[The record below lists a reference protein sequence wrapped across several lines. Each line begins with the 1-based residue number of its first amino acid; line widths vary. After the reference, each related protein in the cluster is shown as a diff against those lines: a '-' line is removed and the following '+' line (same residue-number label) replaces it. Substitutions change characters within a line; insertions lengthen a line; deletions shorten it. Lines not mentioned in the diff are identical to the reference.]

1 MGETHVVNRHGLKK
15 REIFPVQLQPMS
27 GNAED
32 AKEYDADLLGFGHQ
46 GDGDEDEK
54 VWDDINVDGGDDV
67 KLADLDT
74 KFTRSPLWE
83 APAGT
88 PYDGRD
94 AGPTNMPDGYK
105 KFSPLQIFLLLF
117 PVELFRLI
125 VTQTNLYYLQGAP
138 EVLEPLMTLKELFVF
153 VALHMMMLNSWTGA
167 QNDFFLGKAGFDA
180 TQYMTRQRFY
190 WIKRHLHFADKTQ
203 RVPEGTPGW
212 DPLYLIR
219 PLVDTL
225 NATFKKYWKLSA
237 YVSLDGLQGSQPF
250 SLLHPTQTPPEW
262 DEDARYLLRDDLL
275 LRRISGR

>member
-1 MGETHVVNRHGLKK
+1 ME
-15 REIFPVQLQPMS
+15 
-27 GNAED
+27 
-32 AKEYDADLLGFGHQ
+32 
-46 GDGDEDEK
+46 
-54 VWDDINVDGGDDV
+54 GGDDV

-83 APAGT
+83 APGT

-167 QNDFFLGKAGFDA
+167 QNDFFLRKAGFDA

-219 PLVDTL
+219 PLVTL
-225 NATFKKYWKLSA
+225 NATFKKYWKLC
-237 YVSLDGLQGSQPF
+237 VRL
-250 SLLHPTQTPPEW
+250 
-262 DEDARYLLRDDLL
+262 
-275 LRRISGR
+275 SG